1 MMGLVPWR
9 LWLYGGALVTLTA
22 GLWGIHRHGY
32 TTGYEAG
39 SAAIVAAWDADNAL
53 REKTRQR
60 AQAAAEEELR
70 RQRAINQDIEKNLTA
85 RLDAADS
92 RGRDLARRL
101 RDALTA
107 GTCPLPQ
114 PGNAASPAD
123 GTSEEPDNQATL
135 GAALA
140 DHLAAC
146 ESDAQRLTD
155 LQTWVGRIQREVVI
169 PDASREP

>member
-9 LWLYGGALVTLTA
+9 LWLYGGALVAVAA

-32 TTGYEAG
+32 TTGYEAA
-39 SAAIVAAWDADNAL
+39 SAEITAAWDADNVL
-53 REKTRQR
+53 REKARLRAKEQADVLLSEQR
-60 AQAAAEEELR
+60 KITQELE
-70 RQRAINQDIEKNLTA
+70 QNLTA
-85 RLDAADS
+85 RLDAADA

-146 ESDAQRLTD
+146 ESDAERLTN
-155 LQTWVGRIQREVVI
+155 LQTWVGRINRN
-169 PDASREP
+169 

>member
-9 LWLYGGALVTLTA
+9 LWLAGGALLAVAA

-32 TTGYEAG
+32 TTGYEAA
-39 SAAIVAAWDADNAL
+39 SAEITAAWDADNAL
-53 REKTRQR
+53 REKARQR
-60 AQAAAEEELR
+60 AKEAADELLNV
-70 RQRAINQDIEKNLTA
+70 QRKITQELEQNLTA
-85 RLDAADS
+85 RLNAADA

-101 RDALTA
+101 RDALAA

-114 PGNAASPAD
+114 PGDAASPAD
-123 GTSEEPDNQATL
+123 GAGAEPNDQAEI

-155 LQTWVGRIQREVVI
+155 LQTWVGRINR
-169 PDASREP
+169 P

>member
-9 LWLYGGALVTLTA
+9 LWLYGGALVAVAA

-39 SAAIVAAWDADNAL
+39 SAAIVAAWDADNVL
-53 REKTRQR
+53 REKARLRAKEAADVLLNEQR
-60 AQAAAEEELR
+60 KITQELE
-70 RQRAINQDIEKNLTA
+70 QNLTA
-85 RLDAADS
+85 RLDAADA

-114 PGNAASPAD
+114 PGNAAGSAD
-123 GTSEEPDNQATL
+123 GAGEEPDNQATL

-146 ESDAQRLTD
+146 EHDAQRLTD
-155 LQTWVGRIQREVVI
+155 LQTWVGRINR
-169 PDASREP
+169 P

>member
-9 LWLYGGALVTLTA
+9 LWLYGGALVAVAA

-32 TTGYEAG
+32 TAGYETA
-39 SAAIVAAWDADNAL
+39 SAEITAAWDADNAL
-53 REKTRQR
+53 REKTRQQ

-70 RQRAINQDIEKNLTA
+70 RQRAITLDVEQNLTA
-85 RLDAADS
+85 RLDAADA

-114 PGNAASPAD
+114 PGNAAGSAD
-123 GTSEEPDNQATL
+123 GAGEEPDNQATL

-146 ESDAQRLTD
+146 EHDAQRLTD
-155 LQTWVGRIQREVVI
+155 LQTWVGRINR
-169 PDASREP
+169 P

>member
-1 MMGLVPWR
+1 MIGLVPWR
-9 LWLYGGALVTLTA
+9 LWLYGGVLVAVAA

-39 SAAIVAAWDADNAL
+39 SAAIVAAWEADNTL
-53 REKTRQR
+53 REKARLRAKEAADVLLNTQR
-60 AQAAAEEELR
+60 KITQELE
-70 RQRAINQDIEKNLTA
+70 QNLTA
-85 RLDAADS
+85 RLDAADA

-114 PGNAASPAD
+114 PGDATSQAD
-123 GTSEEPDNQATL
+123 GASEEPDNQATL

-155 LQTWVGRIQREVVI
+155 LQTWVGRINRN
-169 PDASREP
+169 

>member
-1 MMGLVPWR
+1 MIGVVPWR
-9 LWLYGGALVTLTA
+9 LWLYGGALVAVAT
-22 GLWGIHRHGY
+22 GLWGIHRHGH

-39 SAAIVAAWDADNAL
+39 SAAIVAAWNADNTL
-53 REKTRQR
+53 REKARLRAKEAADVLLNEQR
-60 AQAAAEEELR
+60 KITQELE
-70 RQRAINQDIEKNLTA
+70 QNLTA
-85 RLDAADS
+85 RLDAADA

-114 PGNAASPAD
+114 PGNAAGSAD
-123 GTSEEPDNQATL
+123 GAGEEPDNQATL

-146 ESDAQRLTD
+146 EHDAQRLTD
-155 LQTWVGRIQREVVI
+155 LQTWVGRINR
-169 PDASREP
+169 P

>member
-9 LWLYGGALVTLTA
+9 LWLYGGALVALTA

-39 SAAIVAAWDADNAL
+39 SAAIVAAWDADNVL

-60 AQAAAEEELR
+60 AQAAAGEELR
-70 RQRAINQDIEKNLTA
+70 RQREITRDVEQNLTA
-85 RLDAADS
+85 RLDAADA

-114 PGNAASPAD
+114 PGDATSPAD
-123 GTSEEPDNQATL
+123 GAGEEPDNQATL

-146 ESDAQRLTD
+146 EHDAQRLTD
-155 LQTWVGRIQREVVI
+155 LQTWVGRINRN
-169 PDASREP
+169 

>member
-9 LWLYGGALVTLTA
+9 LWLYGGVLVAVAA

-39 SAAIVAAWDADNAL
+39 SAAIVAAWDADNVL

-70 RQRAINQDIEKNLTA
+70 RQRAITLDVEQNLTA
-85 RLDAADS
+85 RLDAADA

-101 RDALTA
+101 RNALAA

-114 PGNAASPAD
+114 PGDATSPAD
-123 GTSEEPDNQATL
+123 GASQEPDNQAAL

-146 ESDAQRLTD
+146 EHDAERLTN
-155 LQTWVGRIQREVVI
+155 LQTWVGRINR
-169 PDASREP
+169 P

>member
-1 MMGLVPWR
+1 MIGVVPWR
-9 LWLYGGALVTLTA
+9 LWLYGGALVALTA

-32 TTGYEAG
+32 TAGYEAG
-39 SAAIVAAWDADNAL
+39 SAAIVTAWDADNAL

-70 RQRAINQDIEKNLTA
+70 RQRAITQDIEKNLTA

-101 RDALTA
+101 RDALSA

-114 PGNAASPAD
+114 PGDAAGQAD
-123 GTSEEPDNQATL
+123 GAGQEPDNQATL

-146 ESDAQRLTD
+146 EHDAQRLTD
-155 LQTWVGRIQREVVI
+155 LQTWVGRINR
-169 PDASREP
+169 P